1 MHKLQNSFFSDL
13 VDFCED
19 VFQWLDQDPS
29 NVIVV
34 HCKGGKGVLHEQ
46 KREIDNFL

>member
-1 MHKLQNSFFSDL
+1 MAQTLSQFYFHISDL

-34 HCKGGKGVLHEQ
+34 HCKGGKGET
-46 KREIDNFL
+46 K